1 MTLAL
6 SQITL
11 SEADVDAHLKQLETW
26 VSDFDSLMG
35 RLAPRFKRA
44 ELRERVNE
52 YVQGLLSSAKRKNSW
67 QIADQLEQRTPYG
80 IQHLLGRAQWSA
92 DLVRDDL
99 QAYVNEAL
107 GDPEAVFVIDET
119 GFLKKGDRSAG
130 VQPQYSG
137 MGGGIENCQIG
148 VFLGYAPAKGYTCL
162 AFLIYE
168 SFSLND
174 HFFTVADTDLK
185 IPHSYAAAEAFLD

>member
-11 SEADVDAHLKQLETW
+11 NEADVEANLKQLETW
-26 VSDFDSLMG
+26 ASNFETLMV

-44 ELRERVNE
+44 ELRERVKE
-52 YVQGLLSSAKRKNSW
+52 YVQGLLSSAERKNSW
-67 QIADQLEQRTPYG
+67 QITEQLGKSTPYG
-80 IQHLLGRAQWSA
+80 IQHLLGRAQWRA

-107 GDPEAVFVIDET
+107 GEPEAVFVIDET
-119 GFLKKGDRSAG
+119 GFLKQGDHSAG

-137 MGGGIENCQIG
+137 MGR
-148 VFLGYAPAKGYTCL
+148 
-162 AFLIYE
+162 
-168 SFSLND
+168 D
-174 HFFTVADTDLK
+174 
-185 IPHSYAAAEAFLD
+185 